1 MASIG
6 HLDVTDPANPQWV
19 HHCGAS
25 IVTKKHLLTA
35 AHCLNSANA
44 HQVLLGVN
52 GLWNHKNGT
61 ILEVVKENGHPR
73 YVKNRSY
80 HFDVAVLTVNETI
93 QNGLIRPIQNGPNIN
108 PVCMSKTPV
117 DNVNQHADK
126 LTTLT
131 GWGGTSQKHLE
142 TSFGL
147 MQFQLYV
154 YQTGYCNCCCFKR
167 CCFKRCHF
175 KCCCIK
181 CCRF

>member
-6 HLDVTDPANPQWV
+6 HLNVTDPANPEWV
-19 HHCGAS
+19 HRCGAS

-35 AHCLNSANA
+35 AHCLNSANPL
-44 HQVLLGVN
+44 QVLLGVN
-52 GLWNHKNGT
+52 GLWNHKYGT
-61 ILEVVKENGHPR
+61 ILDVVEENGHPR

-93 QNGLIRPIQNGPNIN
+93 QNGPNIN

-117 DNVNQHADK
+117 DNVNQLAGK

-147 MQFQLYV
+147 MQVQLYV
-154 YQTGYCNCCCFKR
+154 YQTGYCNYVY
-167 CCFKRCHF
+167 
-175 KCCCIK
+175 
-181 CCRF
+181 RFHPRHRSIFCAGYEVIV